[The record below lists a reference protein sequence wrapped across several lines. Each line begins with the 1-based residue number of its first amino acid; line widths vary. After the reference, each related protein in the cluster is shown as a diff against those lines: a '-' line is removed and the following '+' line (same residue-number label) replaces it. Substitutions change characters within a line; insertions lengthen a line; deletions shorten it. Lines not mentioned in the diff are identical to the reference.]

1 MTPAAPAPA
10 LVAAFTFGEIFWIAL
25 LVTGLVL
32 ALRFWRQGPDLKK
45 GLHQGLREFQRAAES
60 VPEEIGDRLRPGAD
74 PFQEAITPEN
84 QTIGFPPRR
93 TPPPESA
100 IETGGFLLWLAQGF
114 GSGRLKPAPGTW
126 GSVVGM
132 LWTLALLAPGW
143 PWAYALGTLVA
154 IGLAVPVC
162 TEAGRRL
169 GDPDPGSV
177 VLDEIVAVPMAFAG
191 YAGLWWWQAGELPAP
206 AQLRQW
212 WPALLAA
219 FALFRLFDIWKPW
232 PIRSL
237 QRLPGG
243 WGVVLDDV
251 AAGLVA
257 AGCLWGGT
265 WAMFW
270 YRLAR
275 G

>member
-1 MTPAAPAPA
+1 MTPAAVPPA

-32 ALRFWRQGPDLKK
+32 AMRYWRRGSGASDGNHPNLSESRPARHYIQDISRD
-45 GLHQGLREFQRAAES
+45 HRAAS
-60 VPEEIGDRLRPGAD
+60 QPIVLIRPAPAAVPEPGSRA
-74 PFQEAITPEN
+74 
-84 QTIGFPPRR
+84 
-93 TPPPESA
+93 
-100 IETGGFLLWLAQGF
+100 GGLTLWLAQGF
-114 GSGRLKPAPGTW
+114 GSGRLKPGPGTW

-143 PWAYALGTLVA
+143 PWAYALGALVA

-177 VLDEIVAVPMAFAG
+177 VLDEIVAVPLAFAG

-206 AQLRQW
+206 AQVRQW
-212 WPALLAA
+212 WPALVAA
-219 FALFRLFDIWKPW
+219 FILFRLFDIWKPW

-257 AGCLWGGT
+257 AACLWGGT